1 MPSAKRVVVVKRKA
15 PIKLASHG
23 SNKTSFDELRSGGIK
38 VREDVDSARK
48 NLFAERKKLEELE
61 SGIKSLNAA
70 SKVLVDM
77 FGTNNISIRALSGAK
92 IDVNSPNTAIR
103 NRVIGYIGKSKG
115 LKVRNMPN
123 ASDIRTI
130 LRGLKAAESLGYD
143 ARNLMK
149 GLAVIKSS
157 VDKLEAELRHVEKSG
172 MSGVLRSRVKPHGAD
187 ALTTMRNMQD
197 KASSALRDVRNVE
210 DKVNEFLREL
220 TKVKTLRHLQS
231 RGIDIDTIKKQADD
245 VSKQLAALESAY
257 NEDVQQQKIF
267 EKNLASISRNHDK
280 WVAHTTDKI
289 KKRYA
294 GDKKR
299 IEAELVKLE
308 QAAKNRLDI
317 RQGNLGL
324 SGLHDRS
331 RKISETTISIDKLKA
346 LLSKLMLQAESFSVD
361 VGNKTLEQRELE
373 LREYLK
379 QGAVVRTIKKR
390 DPTIESLRGLKKS
403 DAWEDIVK
411 SALSDKSKLKTFP
424 SIGVN
429 ASAILHKAGTNLDLA
444 PKFEDATADV
454 KAIIGYGIDDAT
466 TWFNSNLVALA
477 TKLATLS
484 ILSSANLKGLEA
496 VKNIDAIIGEFF
508 RKIKDSFAKPETQ
521 RRLEQDIATRGLVK
535 KHAPRGL
542 GIDVSSKVY
551 IKVRAKGIVSMVQ
564 SPSYTGVNGLRS
576 KTALAFKQQLNDW
589 VSRNIRF
596 EEG

>member
-1 MPSAKRVVVVKRKA
+1 MPTIKKVVFVKRKA
-15 PIKLASHG
+15 PVKLVTPK
-23 SNKTSFDELRSGGIK
+23 SNRTSFDEMRSDGMK
-38 VREDVDSARK
+38 ARESVDSIRK
-48 NLFAERKKLEELE
+48 NLLDERAKLEELE

-70 SKVLVDM
+70 SRVLVDM
-77 FGTNNISIRALSGAK
+77 FGTNNISIRSLSGAK

-130 LRGLKAAESLGYD
+130 LKGLKVAATLGYD
-143 ARNLMK
+143 AQKLTK
-149 GLAVIKSS
+149 GLAIIRSTVEKFE
-157 VDKLEAELRHVEKSG
+157 LELRHSEKSG
-172 MSGVLRSRVKPHGAD
+172 MSNVLRSRVKSPGTD

-197 KASSALRDVRNVE
+197 KAAKALKDVRNVE
-210 DKVNEFLREL
+210 EKVNQFLHEL

-231 RGIDIDTIKKQADD
+231 RGINVDTIKRQADD
-245 VSKQLAALESAY
+245 VSKQLASLESSYA
-257 NEDVQQQKIF
+257 EDVRQQKLF
-267 EKNLASISRNHDK
+267 EKNIAAVSRNHDK
-280 WVAHTTDKI
+280 WVAHMTTKI
-289 KKRYA
+289 KTRYS

-299 IEAELVKLE
+299 IKAELAKLE
-308 QAAKNRLDI
+308 QAARNRLDI

-331 RKISETTISIDKLKA
+331 KKISETTINIDKMKA

-379 QGAVVRTIKKR
+379 QGAVVRTIHKR
-390 DPTIESLRGLKKS
+390 DENIEALRGLKRP
-403 DAWEDIVK
+403 DAWESAVK
-411 SALSDKSKLKTFP
+411 SVMSDKSKLKTFP
-424 SIGVN
+424 SIGAN
-429 ASAILHKAGTNLDLA
+429 ASAILYKQGTNLDLA
-444 PKFEDATADV
+444 PKFEDASEDV
-454 KAIIGYGIDDAT
+454 KAIIGHGIDDAT
-466 TWFNSNLVALA
+466 QWFNSNLAPLA

-508 RKIKDSFAKPETQ
+508 RKIKDSFVKPETQ
-521 RRLEQDIATRGLVK
+521 RNLEHEIATRGLVK
-535 KHAPRGL
+535 KHEPRGL
-542 GIDVSSKVY
+542 SIDVSSKVY
-551 IKVRAKGIVSMVQ
+551 VKTRAKSIISMVQ

-596 EEG
+596 GEE